1 MPYYVFFVAFQE
13 KYEHLMIAS
22 KEKSGVEEMM
32 MIKTQMQ
39 KERDKALDDK
49 VILWWENLLTP

>member
-1 MPYYVFFVAFQE
+1 
-13 KYEHLMIAS
+13 MIAS

-32 MIKTQMQ
+32 MIKAQMQ

-49 VILWWENLLTP
+49 VR